1 MAHTERDWEIAK
13 AYFERGLSL
22 SEIVARDDVVIKD
35 RSGISKKAK
44 LEGWAKGKI
53 QPLVEKEVLARQAL
67 SEVAVEKSTQNST
80 ERAVHETLVSE
91 LVKLQTFFRG
101 ANVLVAN
108 TVAAKV
114 KEQGKNASFLELS
127 QAAAALGRTQESVLG
142 KGPDTVINN
151 SNAVQTVVSLSPE
164 VLRRINQELEDEC

>member
-1 MAHTERDWEIAK
+1 MAYSDDQWTEVRIL
-13 AYFERGLSL
+13 FESGVSL
-22 SEIVARDDVVIKD
+22 GKIIARDGIKI
-35 RSGISKKAK
+35 RSKGAISKRANA
-44 LEGWAKGKI
+44 EGWKVNDRKSFI
-53 QPLVEKEVLARQAL
+53 SQESLTRQAL
-67 SEVAVEKSTQNST
+67 NDIVVQKQTLSPL
-80 ERAVHETLVSE
+80 ERNVHDSLVSE
-91 LVKLQTFFRG
+91 NLKLHTFFRG

-114 KEQGKNASFLELS
+114 REQGKNASFLELS